1 MPTIRLRKL
10 ADRTP
15 VKIGLTILPELHQAL
30 QAYADLYEQTY
41 GSKEAIVD
49 LIPAM
54 LTSFLESDRAFAQR
68 KVQSS

>member
-1 MPTIRLRKL
+1 MPAIKLRQL

-15 VKIGLTILPELHQAL
+15 IKISLSILPELHQSL

-41 GSKEAIVD
+41 GSKEAVTD

-54 LTSFLESDRAFAQR
+54 LVSFLESDRAFAQR
-68 KVQSS
+68 KA